1 MRERKHTMNESRINK
16 MLELLDDHLE
26 KTRDLDGDDAERAEE
41 FYKGMFTMAEYILT
55 AGDSKRS
62 VYKGIEYGGIGE
74 PHHYAVRKD
83 S

>member
-1 MRERKHTMNESRINK
+1 
-16 MLELLDDHLE
+16 
-26 KTRDLDGDDAERAEE
+26 
-41 FYKGMFTMAEYILT
+41 MAEYILT

-74 PHHYAVRKD
+74 PHHYVVRKD

>member
-1 MRERKHTMNESRINK
+1 MNETRINK

-26 KTRDLDGDDAERAEE
+26 KTRDLDGDDADRAEV
-41 FYKGMFTMAEYILT
+41 FYNGMLAMAEYVLT

-62 VYKGIEYGGIGE
+62 VYEGIGYGGIGE
-74 PHHYAVRKD
+74 PHHFAIRRK

>member
-1 MRERKHTMNESRINK
+1 

-41 FYKGMFTMAEYILT
+41 FYKG
-55 AGDSKRS
+55 
-62 VYKGIEYGGIGE
+62 IEYGGIGE
-74 PHHYAVRKD
+74 PHHYVVRKD